1 MLGLRR
7 FNNVQID
14 IWQGDINQ
22 FAADGEVRFQVGN
35 TPAIEIKANN
45 HNSHARFAILI
56 LIKNPQLT
64 TDNERLAMYENIFRQ
79 SDAYGIRHLTLPM
92 PPLAPFDEK
101 ITDSLVKTGMLA
113 LSNYLKSVT
122 PQQLARV
129 TFVADDLNMYHSLQ
143 KHLFAEFP
151 DELDEEGF

>member
-22 FAADGEVRFQVGN
+22 FAADGEVRFQIGD
-35 TPAIEIKANN
+35 TAALEIKIND
-45 HNSHARFAILI
+45 HNSHARVAVLI
-56 LIKNPQLT
+56 RTKNPHLT
-64 TDNERLAMYENIFRQ
+64 TDNERLDMFEKIYRE
-79 SDAYGIRHLTLPM
+79 SDAFGLRHLTLPM

-101 ITDSLVKTGMLA
+101 VTDSLVKTGMLA
-113 LSNYLKSVT
+113 LSTYLKSVT

-129 TFVADDLNMYHSLQ
+129 TFVANDLNMYHSLQ